1 MCLQKFNWSQLLFA
15 IFRSGTTLKNSNP
28 THHNSMRVYVCASAR
43 VYRADFVYN
52 EILVASPFIIMV
64 LFGCANEF
72 QVLEMAI
79 AVVAVV

>member
-1 MCLQKFNWSQLLFA
+1 
-15 IFRSGTTLKNSNP
+15 
-28 THHNSMRVYVCASAR
+28 MRVDVCASAR